1 MARLVTEASLR
12 RFLEE
17 IPDFHLSVNSL
28 AWNSS
33 SNFRSPV
40 ALPMVLA

>member
-1 MARLVTEASLR
+1 MT
-12 RFLEE
+12 RFLSRVPE
-17 IPDFHLSVNSL
+17 FHLAADKV

-40 ALPMVLA
+40 ALPFVTH